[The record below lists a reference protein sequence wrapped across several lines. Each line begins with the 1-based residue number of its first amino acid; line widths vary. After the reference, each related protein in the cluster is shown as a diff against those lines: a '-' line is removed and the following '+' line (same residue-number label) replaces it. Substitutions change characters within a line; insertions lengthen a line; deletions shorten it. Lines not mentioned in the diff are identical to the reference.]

1 MLIDVFF
8 SWNNDLSKQPKFGT
22 KHTKFVS
29 VFLDTVA
36 DETTLL
42 PADDCLFPL
51 PILTDLQPL
60 SFQNVPSP
68 PI

>member
-29 VFLDTVA
+29 VFSDTPA
-36 DETTLL
+36 DGTTL
-42 PADDCLFPL
+42 ASC
-51 PILTDLQPL
+51 
-60 SFQNVPSP
+60 
-68 PI
+68 